1 MESQNKEQPLILV
14 IYMDRMVLSDHESME
29 IISEN
34 LKAALEAKG
43 VNAVTLFVPTETRER
58 IECIN
63 PVIATEE
70 QIIKINKLIADIE
83 KAFDIKHDLT
93 EEDEDYEGSA
103 VKPFKSDES

>member
-43 VNAVTLFVPTETRER
+43 VNAVTLFVPTETQER

-70 QIIKINKLIADIE
+70 QITKINKLIADIE
-83 KAFDIKHDLT
+83 IAFDIKHDLT
-93 EEDEDYEGSA
+93 EEDDKDTTQA
-103 VKPFKSDES
+103 